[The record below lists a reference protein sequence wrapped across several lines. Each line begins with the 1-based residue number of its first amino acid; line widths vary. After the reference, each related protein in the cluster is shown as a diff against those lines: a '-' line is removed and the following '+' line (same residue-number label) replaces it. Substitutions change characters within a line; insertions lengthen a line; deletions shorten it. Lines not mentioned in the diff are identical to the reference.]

1 MDTHGTRRR
10 HRIFAAA
17 LVATLLASG
26 GVAAAAKSNAK
37 KTDKPACQPDHPGNA
52 ANADKAK
59 CNVPTSTPE
68 LPAPFEEV
76 DAFATKS
83 GFRGVV
89 SWSTTEPIVPVVRYG
104 TDPTNLDQLA
114 PVVDTPDTA
123 GLAVIG
129 DGTAVRLEPGT
140 TYYVSVEDQLTGTKT
155 PAIELQAT
163 NAHTDYGPNT
173 EQDPTE
179 VSYKPDVYTID
190 LLVQLDAQALP
201 ADVPADQALEELAD
215 GVNVFAERLYDAMD
229 GHARVGNVLI
239 TDTNVAGLGATPG
252 VTQFHVPG
260 TCDAPGNLADVLVT
274 TAMPFDSHT
283 FHYAIDEPCTP
294 FYLGRLG
301 QLVTPWEDDLHLG
314 AVATH
319 EMMHYAFGAPDLY
332 GTGDVTGADE
342 GGCRNLSWD
351 GSLMHNSGGWA
362 TDHWELTEVDSD
374 ARLTPCDQG
383 GEPYTWDEAQ
393 ERYLN
398 LPERTVIE
406 DMFNT
411 KARGNPDGGALD
423 ITILDREPG
432 ASTLTHVTPDDTNTT
447 GPDCSSRP
455 STLSTS
461 FLDATGDAT
470 SVLGLA
476 QAPAE
481 TNEPALDIL
490 AEQVDL
496 DPVAETLTIQ
506 VEVDDLADE
515 PASGSLGEWFDINF
529 TVHGQAYDVVA
540 EWDRSA
546 AGPTYTLNEYN
557 SGRDAI
563 APVTGTWDVEADLI
577 TVTLPASLT
586 LEGGTP
592 YTVFSDGDTINAFET
607 TSRRTTGV
615 LVPDADTASGG
626 CPVLVPGEL
635 PPPPPPTGGDVVTLS
650 ATNPTTT
657 FTGDPTTAVEP
668 LVADGVALTGSSLDQ
683 HLVQVDAPTGGTLT
697 ATLTASPTSYASI
710 EIYGGSGQID
720 YSEAPAGETATVSGR
735 VTSGLYR
742 ITVRYIAAVEST
754 YEAVVT
760 LDTGAGTPAGTPA
773 GTATLAKG
781 DDAVFDG
788 AAPADTTAYE
798 CTGPFDPS
806 CVTYQIDVTAA
817 GELLAAV
824 EAGLPVDDFDVAIYG
839 ADGTK
844 VGSGG
849 LPGTPPAGLESVSAA
864 VTAGRYYVVVQPY
877 MATKDLSTFTLTV
890 SLG

>member
-1 MDTHGTRRR
+1 MDIHGTRRR

-17 LVATLLASG
+17 LVAALLASG
-26 GVAAAAKSNAK
+26 GVAAAAKTSAK
-37 KTDKPACQPDHPGNA
+37 NTEKPACQPGHPGNA

-59 CNVPTSTPE
+59 CNVTTSTVDLPGPFTE
-68 LPAPFEEV
+68 L

-89 SWSTTEPIVPVVRYG
+89 SWSTDEPIVPVVRYG

-129 DGTAVRLEPGT
+129 DGTAVRLAEGT

-155 PAIELQAT
+155 PAIELKAA
-163 NAHTDYGPNT
+163 NAYTDYGPNT

-179 VSYKPDVYTID
+179 VSFKPNVYTID

-201 ADVPADQALEELAD
+201 ADVPADQALADLAD

-239 TDTNVAGLGATPG
+239 TDTNVAGLGSTPG
-252 VTQFHVPG
+252 YQQFHFPG

-294 FYLGRLG
+294 FYLGRVG

-332 GTGDVTGADE
+332 GTGDITGTAA
-342 GGCRNLSWD
+342 GGCRNLAWD
-351 GSLMHNSGGWA
+351 GSVMHNSGGWE

-374 ARLTPCDQG
+374 PLLTPCDHG

-393 ERYLN
+393 SRYKLI
-398 LPERTVIE
+398 PDRTVIE
-406 DMFNT
+406 DIFNT

-423 ITILDREPG
+423 ISILDREPG
-432 ASTLTHVTPDDTNTT
+432 SSTLTHVIPDDTNTT
-447 GPDCSSRP
+447 GADCSTQA

-461 FLDATGDAT
+461 FADAKGDAT

-490 AEQVDL
+490 GEQVELSADGQ
-496 DPVAETLTIQ
+496 TLTLE
-506 VEVDDLADE
+506 VEVDDLAAE
-515 PASGSLGEWFDINF
+515 PASASLGEWFDINF
-529 TVHGQAYDVVA
+529 STHGQAYDVVA

-546 AGPTYTLNEYN
+546 TTGATFTLNEFN

-563 APVTGTWDVEADLI
+563 APVTGTWDVDTDRI
-577 TVTLPASLT
+577 TVTVPAELT
-586 LEGGTP
+586 LEDGSP
-592 YTVFSDGDTINAFET
+592 YTVFGDGDTINAFET

-615 LVPDADTASGG
+615 VVPDADTASGG
-626 CPVLVPGEL
+626 CPVRVPGEA
-635 PPPPPPTGGDVVTLS
+635 PPPPTGGGVDATLS
-650 ATNPTTT
+650 AANPSYT
-657 FTGDPTTAVEP
+657 FEGEATTAVEP
-668 LVADGVALTGSSLDQ
+668 LVADGAALTGSSRTER
-683 HLVQVDAPTGGTLT
+683 LVKVDAPEGGSLS

-710 EIYGGSGQID
+710 EIYGPSGQLD
-720 YSEAPAGETATVSGR
+720 YSEAPAGETATVSGPATTG
-735 VTSGLYR
+735 VYR
-742 ITVRYIAAVEST
+742 ITVTYIAAVEST
-754 YEAVVT
+754 FTATVT
-760 LDTGAGTPAGTPA
+760 FAPSTGPITGTPA

-781 DDAVFDG
+781 GEASFEG

-798 CTGPFDPS
+798 CTGPFDAS
-806 CVTYQIDVTAA
+806 CVTYQIDATEA
-817 GELLAAV
+817 GELLAFI
-824 EAGLPVDDFDVAIYG
+824 EAGLPVDDFDLVIYA

-849 LPGTPPAGLESVSAA
+849 LPGTLPGGLESVSAP

-877 MATKDLSTFTLTV
+877 TATKDLSTFSLTV